1 MEETNTRK
9 VKIFI
14 SEGCIAYSYC
24 INEIEW
30 VELVDPSSKKYDPS
44 LVNAVC
50 GELLDELED
59 QYPDIPS
66 FLIYNLYEVG
76 NSKSDVDFDQDI
88 FIGLVKSNKN
98 TIRAYLGTCDECGD
112 SIETYELT
120 IDVPNYNL

>member
-1 MEETNTRK
+1 MEETNTRQ
-9 VKIFI
+9 VKIVI
-14 SEGCIAYSYC
+14 SEGCVTYSYC
-24 INEIEW
+24 INEVEW
-30 VELVDPSSKKYDPS
+30 VELTDQTSEKYDPN

-76 NSKSDVDFDQDI
+76 SRNSDLDFEQDI
-88 FIGLVKSNKN
+88 FIDLVKSNRN
-98 TIRAYLGTCDECGD
+98 TIRTYLGTCDECGD

-120 IDVPNYNL
+120 IEVPNYNL

>member
-1 MEETNTRK
+1 MKETNSKT
-9 VKIFI
+9 VQIAI

-24 INEIEW
+24 IDEIEW
-30 VELVDPSSKKYDPS
+30 VELTDPSSEKYDPN

-76 NSKSDVDFDQDI
+76 NNNSDLDFEQDI
-88 FIGLVKSNKN
+88 FIDLVKTNKN
-98 TIRAYLGTCDECGD
+98 TIRTYLGTCDDCGD

-120 IDVPNYNL
+120 INVPNYNL